1 MKTWKGRK
9 INKYTKV
16 GISKLSQIQAID
28 DGFRSG
34 LAKSAEGAN
43 PTGNAE
49 DEAESGSKDKVPR
62 MTTPQSL
69 EPGNGLHS
77 ISKQTLSKYLRL

>member
-1 MKTWKGRK
+1 MMAFS
-9 INKYTKV
+9 V
-16 GISKLSQIQAID
+16 ALV
-28 DGFRSG
+28 
-34 LAKSAEGAN
+34 KSAEGAN

-49 DEAESGSKDKVPR
+49 DEAESGSKDMVPS

-77 ISKQTLSKYLRL
+77 ISKQTLPKYLRL